1 MESKTK
7 CFVLDTNVILHDFQC
22 IYNFQENDVFLPIY
36 VLEELD
42 RFKHGNEQINFNARE
57 FTRELDRISTDMLF
71 SDGVSLGTGRGRLFI
86 ITAKPFTKEME
97 SMFLERTKDHM
108 IVAVAAYIKHEF
120 PNRKTI
126 FVSKDINLRMKSKS
140 LGIEAED
147 YTSDKVES
155 SDLLK
160 ASVHTFEGIDSE
172 FINRLYA
179 EHDGVPVEELDALP
193 MTIHG
198 NDCFILKNQTNS
210 VLSRYSALRRS
221 LRKVLKNRISGIE
234 PRNAEQ
240 AFALDVLM
248 DPTISLAVLTGKAGT
263 GKTLLALAAAL
274 HQSGVYSQILLARP
288 IVALANKDLG
298 FLPGDEKQK
307 ISPYMQPLF
316 DNLSVIKHQFSV
328 NSPELSRINEMMA
341 KEQIQITPLAYIR
354 GRSLSDTFFII
365 DEAQNLTPHEVKTIV
380 TRAGEGTKMIFT
392 GDVFQIDSPY
402 LDEHSNGLANLI
414 DKMQGQDIFSHVNL
428 LKGER
433 SYLSELASQLL

>member
-1 MESKTK
+1 MGTTPK
-7 CFVLDTNVILHDFQC
+7 CFVLDTNVLLHDFQC
-22 IYNFQENDVFLPIY
+22 IYNFQDNDVFLPIY

-57 FTRELDRISTDMLF
+57 FTRELDRIASEALF
-71 SDGVSLGTGRGRLFI
+71 SEGVELGAGRGKLFVV
-86 ITAKPFTKEME
+86 TAQPFTKAME
-97 SMFLERTKDHM
+97 EEFYERTKDHQ
-108 IVAVAAYIKHEF
+108 IVAVAAYVQNKY
-120 PNRKTI
+120 PDRKTV
-126 FVSKDINLRMKSKS
+126 FVSKDINLRLKSKS
-140 LGIEAED
+140 LGIDAED
-147 YTSDKVES
+147 YTTDKVDRP
-155 SDLLK
+155 DLLS
-160 ASVHTFEGIDSE
+160 ATIQTFDNIDDE
-172 FINRLYA
+172 FINRLYS
-179 EHDGVPVEELDALP
+179 EREGIPEEELKEMP
-193 MTIHG
+193 MKLEG
-198 NDCFILKNQTNS
+198 NDCYILKNSNSS
-210 VLSRYSALRRS
+210 VLSRYSGVRGA
-221 LRKVLKNRISGIE
+221 LRKVMKTRTSGIE

-240 AFALDVLM
+240 AFALDILL

-274 HQSGVYSQILLARP
+274 QQSGVYSQILLARP

-316 DNLSVIKHQFSV
+316 DNLSVIKNQYSV
-328 NSPELSRINEMMA
+328 SSPEHSKINEMVA
-341 KEQIQITPLAYIR
+341 QEQIQITPLAYIR

-402 LDEHSNGLANLI
+402 LDEHSNGLSNLI
-414 DKMQGQDIFSHVNL
+414 DKMQGQDIFAHVNL

>member
-1 MESKTK
+1 MATTPK

-57 FTRELDRISTDMLF
+57 FTRELDRISSEALF
-71 SDGVSLGTGRGRLFI
+71 TDGVELGTGRGRLFVV
-86 ITAKPFTKEME
+86 TAQPFTKAME
-97 SMFLERTKDHM
+97 EEFYERTKDHM
-108 IVAVAAYIKHEF
+108 IVAVAAYVQTKH
-120 PNRKTI
+120 PDRKTV
-126 FVSKDINLRMKSKS
+126 FVSKDINLRLKSKS
-140 LGIEAED
+140 LGIDSED
-147 YTSDKVES
+147 YTTDRVDRP
-155 SDLLK
+155 DLLSATIK
-160 ASVHTFEGIDSE
+160 TFDNIDDE
-172 FINRLYA
+172 LINRLYS
-179 EHDGVPVEELDALP
+179 EREGVPKEELKDLP
-193 MTIHG
+193 LAMDG
-198 NDCFILKNQTNS
+198 NDCFVLKNQNSS
-210 VLSRYSALRRS
+210 VLSRYSGVRGA
-221 LRKVLKNRISGIE
+221 LRKVMKTRTSGIE

-240 AFALDVLM
+240 AFALDILL

-274 HQSGVYSQILLARP
+274 QQSGVYSQILLARP

-298 FLPGDEKQK
+298 FLPGDENQK

-316 DNLSVIKHQFSV
+316 DNLSVIKNQYSMS
-328 NSPELSRINEMMA
+328 SPELSKINEMMA
-341 KEQIQITPLAYIR
+341 QEQIQITPLAYIR

-402 LDEHSNGLANLI
+402 LDEHSNGLSNLI
-414 DKMQGQDIFSHVNL
+414 DKMQGQDIFAHVNL